1 MTDAQQP
8 PASEDRRGFLKM
20 AGASAVAVAF
30 LGGAAAASAS
40 RPAFPKMAMS
50 SGVILPDPSLCIGC
64 LTCEVACSQ
73 VHVAAGMSGVSRI
86 RIYNAPEVK
95 LNPEIERA
103 YPGRGT
109 FKQQDCLMCPD
120 APCLPVCPNGSLHT
134 DPKTGA
140 RVINESTCIACGKCE
155 DACPFDTIEEAR
167 ATNQLPT
174 KQSSRII
181 YDSIKNVYTKC
192 DLCSWRPEGPACVEK
207 CPINIRINQ
216 GILQSKTKCL
226 DVIQSDQAGFDRTRA
241 IEA

>member
-8 PASEDRRGFLKM
+8 PASDDRRGFLKM
-20 AGASAVAVAF
+20 AGAGAVAVTF
-30 LGGAAAASAS
+30 FGGGVAAAAS
-40 RPAFPKMAMS
+40 RPAFPPMALS
-50 SGVILPDPSLCIGC
+50 TGVILPDPSLCIGC

-73 VHVAAGMSGVSRI
+73 VHLEAGMSGVSRI

-155 DACPFDTIEEAR
+155 AACPFPVTDEALS
-167 ATNQLPT
+167 TNQDNT
-174 KQSSRII
+174 GQHNRII
-181 YDSIKNVYTKC
+181 YDPMKNVYTKC

-207 CPINIRINQ
+207 CPVNIRINQ
-216 GILQSKTKCL
+216 GILQSRTLCL
-226 DVIQSDQAGFDRTRA
+226 DVIPSDQAGFARTRA
-241 IEA
+241 VEA